1 MISGPLQSPPYEAF
15 ADVDTT
21 VYTFTVVF
29 MIVLAVLLFL
39 ADDKRGTRPKSSM
52 AYYTIFY
59 PDESIP
65 WGHFPFNDYIGG
77 LFGLGINKETI
88 LKFVSRFVRRSP
100 SDSSP
105 RAEGNRSLSPRFEHE
120 YLTWPTV
127 LHAYWQFVVL
137 FVKGI
142 SKEALWT
149 VTFSKNENDTENWNT
164 EWWKE
169 FYTQHLYHRIEDCF
183 NQVISSAPGSTID
196 VCLRDR
202 PHDIFKRYGRLHLT
216 GKVRRGCINLAS
228 YNYLGF
234 GGRDDYCTPKVIE
247 AIKEYGFASG
257 VSSRAEVGGTN
268 SLHVKLEAMVAD
280 YLGKEDALVMGMG
293 FATNS
298 MLLAAI
304 ALTSPQYADKKTL
317 FVSDSLNHKSIV
329 EGVKQSTAKVIG
341 FKHNDMRDL
350 ENVLD
355 RETRSG
361 KWAKII
367 ILTEGVYSM
376 EGEFCRL
383 REIVTLKYRYH
394 CYLWLDEAHSIGA
407 VGPTG
412 RGVTELLGVDTKH
425 VDMMMGTFTKSFGS
439 NGGYVAGDKTLIDY
453 LRATSTGFLHA
464 SAMTPMVAS
473 QIIAAFEVM
482 RTPRGE
488 EKIHAIRENSN
499 YLRSELRKLEL
510 TVIGDIDS
518 PVICVLLCVPE
529 TVPTFFRAALK
540 RNLACVVVG
549 YPAVPVLLS
558 RARFCVSA
566 SHTREQ
572 IDYTISM
579 MKEVAK
585 ETGICYNNSVPE
597 EEAISYR
604 HWLSHAPLETVEL
617 PHLSDYWKPDD
628 LVPNCKF
635 EVPHNGLIF
644 PSEDTSTV
652 SSTPVE
658 GADRDAPLQE
668 FAVFDPLSLIHSPP
682 KAVTE
687 PAFAV
692 IDERGVGAC
701 GPRGFYGTTLEHL
714 ELEKVIKD
722 FLETEA
728 AILYS
733 HHALTA
739 SSAAQA
745 FIKKNDFV
753 IIHKYATYGIRTGV
767 KLSRCRNVTWWSGDI
782 DELFDLVE
790 AKMREVKLSSHV
802 ARVWVVMDAQFG
814 VDLRKVVDIKD
825 DFGAYL
831 LLDDTYG
838 IGTVGATGRGYC
850 EHYGVRCSSVDIL
863 VGSLEQTFGSQ
874 GGFCVGKQTTI
885 DHQTLYGSG
894 YCFSASSPP
903 ASCKVATEAIKRVQ
917 GSERLARVQAN
928 TRRLR
933 RDLEDMGADMITDA
947 QSFAQLVRVNDAQ
960 KVASVMQERGF
971 VVQPLLS
978 SPLESEG
985 LASEKNSLIRICVGA
1000 HHSPES
1006 IDQLAPVRDLTTLPP
1021 LWPCFFP
1028 FLQKPAASV
1037 PHDNRRCPSV
1047 YKGRRLNDDPIF
1059 SHLEIGYGEAIIGLG
1074 CGCVSA
1080 GVMGVLSA
1088 YTRKRCLLSGY
1099 VLLSVVLGG
1108 SLLVVAYV
1116 LASIS
1121 RSDAVRFATVCG
1133 RRRKTGALYGSER
1146 MIQLMSEY
1154 ESMRQALDNCIAKYG
1169 QLLRAAERRYHCGG
1183 ACEAGSPL
1191 FGWPLGTGKGGVVPP
1206 ESAEDLLLEPCVK
1219 GIVEDLHQQASSNA
1233 TASLAAAMP
1242 LLLSGLCGSLI
1253 CCSRAQKR
1261 LERIRQRG
1269 PYHLASSAD
1278 PSSLPLMMFD
1288 GEDSSSDDSD
1298 DDH

>member
-1 MISGPLQSPPYEAF
+1 MLAESACNSTTVADIASGMAPPHDGALS
-15 ADVDTT
+15 DVDTT

-29 MIVLAVLLFL
+29 MMALAVLLFV

-52 AYYTIFY
+52 AFYTVFY

-65 WGHFPFNDYIGG
+65 WGHFAFNDYIGG

-88 LKFVSRFVRRSP
+88 LKFVSKYVRKSP
-100 SDSSP
+100 
-105 RAEGNRSLSPRFEHE
+105 AGKLSVLLIYLLHAGLGRFEPQGSGDQVDRTE
-120 YLTWPTV
+120 F
-127 LHAYWQFVVL
+127 AVL
-137 FVKGI
+137 FLKGI

-149 VTFSKNENDTENWNT
+149 ITFSKNENDTENWNT

-183 NQVISSAPGSTID
+183 NQVISSAPGSTVD

-202 PHDIFKRYGRLHLT
+202 PHNIFKRYGRLELT

-234 GGRDDYCTPKVIE
+234 GGRDDYCSPKVIE
-247 AIKEYGFASG
+247 AVKDYGFASG
-257 VSSRAEVGGTN
+257 VSSRAEAGGTN
-268 SLHVKLEAMVAD
+268 SLHVKLESMVAD

-298 MLLAAI
+298 MLLAAV
-304 ALTSPQYADKKTL
+304 ALTSPQYANKPTL

-383 REIVTLKYRYH
+383 REIVTLKHRYH

-453 LRATSTGFLHA
+453 LRATSTGYLHA
-464 SAMTPMVAS
+464 SAMTPMVTS

-482 RTPRGE
+482 KTPRGQD
-488 EKIHAIRENSN
+488 KARSLFSTIRAIRENSN
-499 YLRSELRKLEL
+499 YLRSELRKLKL

-529 TVPTFFRAALK
+529 TIPAFFRAALE

-558 RARFCVSA
+558 RVRFCVSA
-566 SHTREQ
+566 SHTKEQ
-572 IDYTISM
+572 IDYTVAM
-579 MKEVAK
+579 VKEVAK
-585 ETGICYNNSVPE
+585 ETGICYDNSVSD
-597 EEAISYR
+597 EEAASYR
-604 HWLSHAPLETVEL
+604 HWLSHAPLETTEL
-617 PHLSDYWKPDD
+617 PHLSDYWTPDD

-652 SSTPVE
+652 SSTPV
-658 GADRDAPLQE
+658 GGCDRDEPLQE
-668 FAVFDPLSLIHSPP
+668 FATFDPLSLLHDPP
-682 KAVTE
+682 KAVTD
-687 PAFAV
+687 PAFSV
-692 IDERGVGAC
+692 IEERGVGAC

-714 ELEKVIKD
+714 ELEKVIKE

-767 KLSRCRNVTWWSGDI
+767 KLSRCRNVTWWSGDL
-782 DELFDLVE
+782 DELFELVE
-790 AKMREVKLSSHV
+790 AKMRQVKLSSH
-802 ARVWVVMDAQFG
+802 ACRVWVVMDAQFG

-825 DFGAYL
+825 EFGAYL
-831 LLDDTYG
+831 LLDDSYG

-874 GGFCVGKQTTI
+874 GGFCAGKQTTI
-885 DHQTLYGSG
+885 DHQTLYASG

-917 GSERLARVQAN
+917 GSERLARIQAN

-933 RDLEDMGADMITDA
+933 RDLEESGADMLTDG
-947 QSFAQLVRVNDAQ
+947 QSFTQVVRVADAQ
-960 KVASVMQERGF
+960 KVASAMQERGF

-978 SPLESEG
+978 SPLENEG
-985 LASEKNSLIRICVGA
+985 LAAEKNTLLRIAVGA
-1000 HHSPES
+1000 HHSPEA
-1006 IDQLAPVRDLTTLPP
+1006 IDQCVNCLKEV
-1021 LWPCFFP
+1021 
-1028 FLQKPAASV
+1028 SV
-1037 PHDNRRCPSV
+1037 
-1047 YKGRRLNDDPIF
+1047 
-1059 SHLEIGYGEAIIGLG
+1059 
-1074 CGCVSA
+1074 
-1080 GVMGVLSA
+1080 
-1088 YTRKRCLLSGY
+1088 
-1099 VLLSVVLGG
+1099 
-1108 SLLVVAYV
+1108 
-1116 LASIS
+1116 
-1121 RSDAVRFATVCG
+1121 
-1133 RRRKTGALYGSER
+1133 
-1146 MIQLMSEY
+1146 
-1154 ESMRQALDNCIAKYG
+1154 
-1169 QLLRAAERRYHCGG
+1169 
-1183 ACEAGSPL
+1183 AC
-1191 FGWPLGTGKGGVVPP
+1191 
-1206 ESAEDLLLEPCVK
+1206 
-1219 GIVEDLHQQASSNA
+1219 
-1233 TASLAAAMP
+1233 
-1242 LLLSGLCGSLI
+1242 
-1253 CCSRAQKR
+1253 
-1261 LERIRQRG
+1261 
-1269 PYHLASSAD
+1269 
-1278 PSSLPLMMFD
+1278 
-1288 GEDSSSDDSD
+1288 
-1298 DDH
+1298 

>member
-1 MISGPLQSPPYEAF
+1 MTSGPLQSPPYEAF

-52 AYYTIFY
+52 AYYTVFH

-257 VSSRAEVGGTN
+257 VSSRAEAGGTN

-304 ALTSPQYADKKTL
+304 ALTSPQYAGKKTL

-499 YLRSELRKLEL
+499 YLRSELRKLKL

-585 ETGICYNNSVPE
+585 ETGICYDNSVPE

-604 HWLSHAPLETVEL
+604 HWLSHAPVG
-617 PHLSDYWKPDD
+617 DR
-628 LVPNCKF
+628 
-635 EVPHNGLIF
+635 
-644 PSEDTSTV
+644 TV

-960 KVASVMQERGF
+960 KVASAMQERGF

-978 SPLESEG
+978 SPLE
-985 LASEKNSLIRICVGA
+985 
-1000 HHSPES
+1000 
-1006 IDQLAPVRDLTTLPP
+1006 
-1021 LWPCFFP
+1021 
-1028 FLQKPAASV
+1028 
-1037 PHDNRRCPSV
+1037 SV

-1059 SHLEIGYGEAIIGLG
+1059 SHLEIGFGQALAAAVCPRASWGSCRLTPGNAVSFVWVRPPIG
-1074 CGCVSA
+1074 S
-1080 GVMGVLSA
+1080 
-1088 YTRKRCLLSGY
+1088 
-1099 VLLSVVLGG
+1099 VLGG

-1133 RRRKTGALYGSER
+1133 RRRETGALYGSER

-1154 ESMRQALDNCIAKYG
+1154 ESMRQALDNCIANHTNAFG
-1169 QLLRAAERRYHCGG
+1169 
-1183 ACEAGSPL
+1183 EAP
-1191 FGWPLGTGKGGVVPP
+1191 V
-1206 ESAEDLLLEPCVK
+1206 
-1219 GIVEDLHQQASSNA
+1219 H
-1233 TASLAAAMP
+1233 
-1242 LLLSGLCGSLI
+1242 LLSLDSCPGAVDNQLI
-1253 CCSRAQKR
+1253 PWEVHR
-1261 LERIRQRG
+1261 
-1269 PYHLASSAD
+1269 
-1278 PSSLPLMMFD
+1278 
-1288 GEDSSSDDSD
+1288 
-1298 DDH
+1298 